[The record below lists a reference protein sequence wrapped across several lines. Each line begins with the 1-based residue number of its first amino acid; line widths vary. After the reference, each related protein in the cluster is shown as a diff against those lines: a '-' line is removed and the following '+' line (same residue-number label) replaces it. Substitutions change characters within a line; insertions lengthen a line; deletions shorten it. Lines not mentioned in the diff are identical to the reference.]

1 MSTLPVRL
9 LLALAVVLAGA
20 AVPAGAQSETPTT
33 PVGDDD
39 FAGNFGLNLLLLLG
53 GGFLVLA
60 VVLLGAVEAVTPDAE
75 SADGS
80 DGG

>member
-1 MSTLPVRL
+1 VTLLSGGPDTRHISSRHRRGDMSTLPVRL

-53 GGFLVLA
+53 G
-60 VVLLGAVEAVTPDAE
+60 
-75 SADGS
+75 
-80 DGG
+80 